1 MKDSYWIYMKDNMVF
16 SGLFVIEVG
25 LIPFYSINGAN
36 ERTKQKMEAD

>member
-25 LIPFYSINGAN
+25 LIPFYNINCAY